1 MRKKIL
7 LIYTVL
13 LGCISCEK
21 KGYSQQDSC
30 SNAAFQHQSTHSFY
44 AGQLQQYQVDNVLPG
59 AILAVITPRE
69 TWINASGVAN
79 RENQQPMAPCTPFR
93 IGSITKMFTAA
104 IIMQLQEQGLL
115 TLDSKLSQLL
125 PTYNGQIPA
134 TEQITVRMLLNHT
147 SGIIDPKNDDSQYL
161 ADIQADPVA
170 IGGLGI
176 DQKLARYVFGKP
188 LHFTPGT
195 AVRYSNTGYWLLGKI
210 AERLSG
216 LSMQQLL
223 QLRIFAPLGMRH
235 SYYEKK
241 ENPSVAQ
248 GYYEMEGQLLNVTI
262 YDQADGDADPS
273 SGIISTASDLARF
286 ATGFFKAR
294 LFSVTTLT
302 QMKEVLHL
310 PSCANGN
317 CDYVLGFESWQ
328 LGTDSGWGMN
338 GSSIGY
344 EANLVY
350 FPAKEITF
358 ISFGN
363 KGGGSHKTFM
373 ETILS
378 QAH

>member
-1 MRKKIL
+1 MRRKFL
-7 LIYTVL
+7 LIYTLL

-30 SNAAFQHQSTHSFY
+30 DNTAFQHQNSHSFY
-44 AGQLQQYQVDNVLPG
+44 AGQLKQYQTDNALPG
-59 AILAVITPRE
+59 AILSVVTAQQV
-69 TWINASGVAN
+69 WINAYGVAN
-79 RENQQPMAPCTPFR
+79 RESQQPITPCTPFR

-125 PTYNGQIPA
+125 PAYQGQIPA
-134 TEQITVRMLLNHT
+134 AEQITVRMLLNHS
-147 SGIIDPKNDDSQYL
+147 SGIIDPKNDDPQYL
-161 ADIQADPVA
+161 AHIQADPAA
-170 IGGLGI
+170 ISQLSI

-188 LHFTPGT
+188 LHFAPGT

-210 AERLSG
+210 AELLSG
-216 LSMQQLL
+216 QSMQQLL
-223 QLRIFAPLGMRH
+223 QQKIFTPLGMRH
-235 SYYEKK
+235 SYYEKR

-248 GYYEMEGQLLNVTI
+248 GYYEMGGQLLNVTV

-273 SGIISTASDLARF
+273 SGIISTAMDLARF
-286 ATGFFKAR
+286 AKGFFGAR
-294 LFSVTTLT
+294 LFSATTLA
-302 QMKEVLHL
+302 QMKEILHL
-310 PSCANGN
+310 PSCADGN

-350 FPAKEITF
+350 FPGKEITF
-358 ISFGN
+358 IAFGN
-363 KGGGSHKTFM
+363 KGGGSHKVFM

-378 QAH
+378 QAR